1 MTRLRSVA
9 LGLLCGLSGIA
20 CANAADLVAR
30 KGYTLPPEADFQRF
44 YIHAGP
50 AGLFYSE
57 SAKMHA
63 AGTLIP
69 GADIR
74 IPNSLTFA
82 VEAGYFINPNFAI
95 GFAGGYPPLV
105 KVEGRGSITG
115 TGTLGKV
122 AGGPTA
128 LTAQYHFTGFGNF
141 QPYIGIGPSLMII
154 FNDKDG
160 AVTDLKTDHALGIA
174 GQIGFNYMLND
185 NWGVF
190 VDLKKVYLRARTA
203 GMMGPAP
210 IKATVTLDPLVL
222 HSGVTY
228 RF

>member
-1 MTRLRSVA
+1 MMRFRFAVF
-9 LGLLCGLSGIA
+9 GLVWGMVGLTA
-20 CANAADLVAR
+20 ANAADLTIR
-30 KGYTLPPEADFQRF
+30 KDYAAPSDLDFKRF

-50 AGLFYSE
+50 AGLAYSE

-63 AGTLIP
+63 AGTFIP

-82 VEAGYFINPNFAI
+82 IEAGYFINPNFAI
-95 GFAGGYPPLV
+95 GFAGGFPPLV
-105 KVEGRGSITG
+105 KVEAKGAITG
-115 TGTLGKV
+115 LGTLGKV

-128 LTAQYHFTGFGNF
+128 LTAQYHFTGMGNF
-141 QPYIGIGPSLMII
+141 QPYVGIGPSLMII
-154 FNDKDG
+154 FKDQDG

-174 GQIGFNYMLND
+174 GQIGFNYMVNE

-190 VDLKKVYLRARTA
+190 VDLKKVYLSARTS
-203 GMMGPAP
+203 GNLGPAP
-210 IKATVTLDPLVL
+210 IKATVKLDPLVL
-222 HSGVTY
+222 HTGVTY

>member
-1 MTRLRSVA
+1 MKRLRSIA
-9 LGLLCGLSGIA
+9 LGLLCGLAVGTHAS
-20 CANAADLVAR
+20 AADLAPAPA
-30 KGYTLPPEADFQRF
+30 YAIPPAPDFKRF

-50 AGLFYSE
+50 AGMFYSE
-57 SAKMHA
+57 SAKMR
-63 AGTLIP
+63 AGGLAIP
-69 GADIR
+69 GADVR

-82 VEAGYFINPNFAI
+82 IEAGYFLTPNFAI

-105 KVEGRGSITG
+105 KVEAKGSING
-115 TGTLGKV
+115 LGTLGKV

-128 LTAQYHFTGFGNF
+128 LTAQYHFTGMGRF

-160 AVTDLKTDHALGIA
+160 AVANLKTDHALGIA

-190 VDLKKVYLRARTA
+190 VDLKKVYLRARTT
-203 GMMGPAP
+203 GTMGGAP
-210 IKATVTLDPLVL
+210 IKATVKLDPLVL
-222 HSGVTY
+222 HTGVTY